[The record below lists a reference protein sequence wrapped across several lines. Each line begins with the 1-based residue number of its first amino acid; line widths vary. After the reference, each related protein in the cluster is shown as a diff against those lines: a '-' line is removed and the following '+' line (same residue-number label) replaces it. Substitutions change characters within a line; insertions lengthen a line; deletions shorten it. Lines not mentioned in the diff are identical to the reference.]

1 MFEFCLEQVQ
11 DGHIRI
17 MEWPSMNNILDEPRA
32 HKSVRDMDFR
42 ALFLLRQKAFTPQSL
57 LDTTFV
63 LGLGNDSGII
73 RDLSYQLDFKW
84 RCHQLSVRIVTKG
97 SYLSLQNKQRFCPR
111 KPVPESILVSYVGRK
126 NVQKAIIESILRTLF
141 YSHQSIPITT
151 VTRFCASRASLES
164 LSFGNTNAN
173 QNHSVEGKRDDALD
187 LLNANSEVVKDRMNA
202 GSKGIQEAAILDV
215 LALGYVAV
223 GHLKT
228 VASLLNVVEKARRY
242 IPREFRLAEAFGNIL
257 GGFFL
262 ASYEDSP
269 TGVFDERAMLVD
281 EIWHAAGDNA
291 SDIDWLDS
299 FLPFAW

>member
-1 MFEFCLEQVQ
+1 
-11 DGHIRI
+11 
-17 MEWPSMNNILDEPRA
+17 
-32 HKSVRDMDFR
+32 MDR
-42 ALFLLRQKAFTPQSL
+42 LPAEL
-57 LDTTFV
+57 
-63 LGLGNDSGII
+63 N
-73 RDLSYQLDFKW
+73 LDFKW

-97 SYLSLQNKQRFCPR
+97 SYLSLQNKQ
-111 KPVPESILVSYVGRK
+111 
-126 NVQKAIIESILRTLF
+126 
-141 YSHQSIPITT
+141 
-151 VTRFCASRASLES
+151 RASLES

-299 FLPFAW
+299 FLPFACSTKHCWESF